1 MKRIFAF
8 TFSILMTFAVT
19 AQDTISV
26 MAYNILNFPLTSSA
40 KVDTLKYIVQY
51 KNPDIFMVTE
61 LTSLYGSNLILNNA
75 LNVNGVN
82 YYAAAQFIDGPDT
95 DNNLYYNSNK
105 FGLKFQEQIS
115 TDLRDISEYVLYY
128 KSADLGTNPDTI
140 FIYCYMVH
148 LKASSGVTNENK
160 RQQEA
165 QAMMNHIT
173 TMHPQAE
180 NVIIGGDFNFYASS
194 EPAYYTITNNSSLPM
209 YDPINRPGNWHNN
222 STFADIHTQATRTTL
237 LPDGGNNG
245 GMDDRFDMFFVS
257 SDLMSGANRMIGIP
271 SSYEA
276 VGQDGNRFNQSVI
289 SPANQAVPQNIASK
303 LYHMSDHLPVYMEFA
318 LGGTIGINDWS
329 QSNEFDIYQVNEFL
343 RIKNKKHHALTLRIY
358 NSIGELITTK
368 TFSDTDNYVNIS
380 TLSPGMYIA
389 YVVDENN
396 NIRYLK
402 FVKQ

>member
-165 QAMMNHIT
+165 QVMMNHIT

-194 EPAYYTITNNSSLPM
+194 EPAYYTIANNSSLPM
-209 YDPINRPGNWHNN
+209 YDPVNRPGNWHNN
-222 STFADIHTQATRTTL
+222 SAFADIHTQATRTTL

-257 SDLMSGANRMIGIP
+257 SDLMSGANRMIGIL

-329 QSNEFDIYQVNEFL
+329 QSNEFEIYQVNEFL

-380 TLSPGMYIA
+380 ALSLGMYIA

-396 NIRYLK
+396 NIQYLK

>member
-209 YDPINRPGNWHNN
+209 YDPVNRPGNWHNN

-237 LPDGGNNG
+237 LADGGNNG